1 MRKSNSIFKTAF
13 ISESGAELTNNDY
26 FAFVELDDFACYV
39 LASGITDFKSSIA
52 AQEAVEH
59 LILSFEEKPSMAKTS
74 LRQYM
79 IETNQRLLNANT
91 SQRLK
96 ASVIMIATDY
106 EKFRYAA
113 AGNVRLRMYRQ
124 GRFIL
129 QSDDMSLAKDLI
141 DSGKSDTLLDKHEER
156 HNLYAYLGK
165 KDYFQPFV
173 SKRYK
178 LMDADIIALYSQ
190 GLWENVDEQE
200 IDEVFTEAKDE
211 PRESVDLLEELLLSR
226 QPNDLKS
233 YTIAAIFVNKSYRDP
248 ERERKRLRMIKI
260 AIIAFI
266 LIILVGLIIWYLN
279 YRHQKQIEEL
289 NDIMDDVKKYM
300 LAENYPRA
308 QESCQDALKR
318 AESLDRET
326 DEQHMRNYLLIIDS
340 IIKADELSESKH
352 YNTAYDV
359 YLTALNYSR
368 KGDNMGY
375 DYIQRRLSR
384 VEEHIGVED
393 FIELGDKHFDA
404 GELDEAEQEYLKAK
418 DKAAAVR
425 DPERKAEAMAA
436 LDKIYDKRAKMRED
450 AEKRMNENRQSA
462 LADALRK
469 GDELLAEGNFDGAR
483 DAYLSARAL
492 ANDSAERQ
500 ETSANLEKV
509 IEAKREK
516 QQADLQD
523 DEEYLRQLNNAIQY
537 ANKGD
542 EAFTAKDYVS
552 AQMYYQTAR
561 EKFTAIYKIDES
573 NSMKD
578 KYDLAGVKLSEIL
591 NQRREAENTEQRA
604 RELYNDRNF
613 SAAKQMANQAKQLFS
628 KMDMKGKVEEME
640 ILIEQITT
648 DAIIADNLK

>member
-279 YRHQKQIEEL
+279 YRHQKQIDEL

-450 AEKRMNENRQSA
+450 AEKKMNENRQSA

-542 EAFTAKDYVS
+542 EAFSAKDYVS

>member
-91 SQRLK
+91 AQRLK

-200 IDEVFTEAKDE
+200 IDEVFTEAKDD

-226 QPNDLKS
+226 QPKDLKS
-233 YTIAAIFVNKSYRDP
+233 YTIAALFINKSYRDP

-279 YRHQKQIEEL
+279 YRHQKQIDEL

-450 AEKRMNENRQSA
+450 AEKKMNENRQSA

-542 EAFTAKDYVS
+542 EAFSAKDYVS

>member
-516 QQADLQD
+516 QQSDLQD